1 VARVE
6 GALIVGAVGVVDCD
20 GKAAST
26 WTAGGC
32 ATGRAALA
40 LAAAAA
46 YYAFKAAR
54 SALYFSLMASSAN
67 LSA

>member
-1 VARVE
+1 MARVE
-6 GALIVGAVGVVDCD
+6 GALIVGAVGVVDCY

-32 ATGRAALA
+32 ATGRAA

-54 SALYFSLMASSAN
+54 SALYFSRMASSAN